1 MAFYIAYSRLRYIDT
16 ENHSL
21 QMADELCQTYEFPF
35 VINEVVLMAKTCF
48 QLKLQNKKHDTEL
61 G

>member
-1 MAFYIAYSRLRYIDT
+1 
-16 ENHSL
+16 
-21 QMADELCQTYEFPF
+21 MADELCQTYEFPF

-61 G
+61 GWTF